1 MTRHRENREIWRWG
15 IALAAGAVAVVLSW
29 IYWIEPM
36 VKAWGWM

>member
-15 IALAAGAVAVVLSW
+15 IALAVGAVVLAW

-36 VKAWGWM
+36 VKAWGWWG